1 MSMWIFWVIIALI
14 VIIVLWFIALYNRF
28 VVLRNRIEGSWAQV
42 DVQLKKRYDLVPNLV
57 ETVKGY
63 AKHEREVFEK
73 VTEARSKA
81 ISAQNVADQGE
92 AENLLTGAL
101 KSLFAVAEAYPEL
114 KANVNFLQ
122 LQEELSAIENKIA
135 YARQH
140 FNDVVLAFNTQRQRF
155 PDNIVAGMMGL
166 VARDYFEIEEAAREA
181 PKVSFG

>member
-1 MSMWIFWVIIALI
+1 MSMWIFWVIIALV
-14 VIIVLWFIALYNRF
+14 VIIVLWLIALYNRF

-140 FNDVVLAFNTQRQRF
+140 FNDVVLAFNTQRQKF